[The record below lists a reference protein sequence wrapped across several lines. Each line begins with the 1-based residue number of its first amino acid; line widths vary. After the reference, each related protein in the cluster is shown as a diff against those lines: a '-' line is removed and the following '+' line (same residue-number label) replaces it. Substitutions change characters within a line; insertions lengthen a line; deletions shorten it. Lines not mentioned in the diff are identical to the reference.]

1 MAVDGKTSGARDA
14 VWRDTNFLSFWSS
27 VAVSSLADNAYF
39 ILLGWFVL
47 HDTGSALEL
56 GVTWTAA
63 SIPRL
68 VLMLFGGVLAD
79 RTSRRLIMILSVSAR
94 ALVLI
99 AFAAW
104 IATHAAALWV
114 LCTVAVL
121 FGVVD
126 AFFWPASSS
135 IVPQVVPASQLAS
148 ANSVVQGTQVASMV
162 GGPLLASAVLF
173 FGKFPLMF
181 LILAALY
188 TAAALLLAFLRLRP
202 SADGQ
207 DKQAA
212 AIAPEQAATAPE
224 QAATAP
230 ERAATAPE
238 QAAIAPEQADAAPS
252 GARIRALASLLQVWR
267 DIRDGIRYSWSIP
280 AIAIM
285 MAASLFINLLFLGPI
300 NIGLPVWVHAMDWT
314 GATYSHME
322 AAFGIG
328 AIAGALLAG
337 ASRAMRGYLRY
348 MGWMGSLI
356 GFSMALLGFAD
367 SRWTGFLLMAAM
379 GAVLSFINI
388 PIMTFVQTVC
398 DEDKLGRVQSL
409 ISLMS
414 IGLVPVSYTLSSFVL
429 QFHLLSLH
437 NLFLFCGI
445 LNAAIMAAL
454 TFLPAIWRV
463 EENPR
468 WQAADRS
475 GG

>member
-188 TAAALLLAFLRLRP
+188 TAGASLLAFLRLRP
-202 SADGQ
+202 SADEQ

-212 AIAPEQAATAPE
+212 T
-224 QAATAP
+224 ATAP
-230 ERAATAPE
+230 ERAASTLE
-238 QAAIAPEQADAAPS
+238 QAATAPKQANAVPS
-252 GARIRALASLLQVWR
+252 GARIRALASLRQVWR

-285 MAASLFINLLFLGPI
+285 MAASLFINLLFMGPI

-322 AAFGIG
+322 AAFGLG

-356 GFSMALLGFAD
+356 GFAMALLGFAD
-367 SRWTGFLLMAAM
+367 SRWAGFLLMAAM
-379 GAVLSFINI
+379 GAVVSFINI

-409 ISLMS
+409 FSLMS

-437 NLFLFCGI
+437 NLFLSCGI
-445 LNAAIMAAL
+445 LNAAIMASL

-468 WQAADRS
+468 WQATNRS